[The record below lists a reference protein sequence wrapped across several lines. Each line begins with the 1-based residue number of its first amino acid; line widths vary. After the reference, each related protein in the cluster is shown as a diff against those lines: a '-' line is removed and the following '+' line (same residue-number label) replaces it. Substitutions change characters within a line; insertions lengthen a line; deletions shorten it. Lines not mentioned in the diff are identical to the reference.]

1 MSLSPCSY
9 RNGTSWEA
17 TMRVHDREDRIACEG
32 ELLSTEAA
40 RSSQSKGRGSF
51 EEEDYLRPC
60 YQRDR
65 DRILHCKSFR
75 RLANKTQVFLAP
87 EGDHYRTRLTH
98 TLEVAQIARTI
109 ARALGLNEDLTEAI
123 ALGHDLG
130 HTPFGHC
137 GERALSHAMALYRGI
152 DPNSDEGSYLFRHN
166 RQSVRLVECLEKD
179 GRGLNLT
186 WEVRDG
192 ILCHTGSQCAQTL
205 EGRVVACADRIAYV
219 CHDIDDAE
227 RAGILTENDLP
238 QGPRELLGDSSSER
252 IDAMVRDICAVSAAA
267 GDIRMSD
274 DVWHAMM
281 ELRSF
286 LFDSLYTKGDAKE
299 EEPKAT
305 RMIELLFDH
314 LVTHL
319 DEVPE
324 EYLKHD
330 AGHPD
335 VQVADYVSGMT
346 DRYAVRVFEDL
357 TVPRSWKGAMS
368 HVR

>member
-1 MSLSPCSY
+1 
-9 RNGTSWEA
+9 
-17 TMRVHDREDRIACEG
+17 MRVRDRAYQVGLEERHLCE
-32 ELLSTEAA
+32 EAA
-40 RSSQSKGRGSF
+40 RSSASRGRDVP
-51 EEEDYLRPC
+51 EEEDSLRPC

-109 ARALGLNEDLTEAI
+109 SRALGLNEDLTEAI

-137 GERALSHAMALYRGI
+137 GERALSHAMSLYRGI
-152 DPNSDEGSYLFRHN
+152 DPESDEGRFLFRHN
-166 RQSVRLVECLEKD
+166 KQSVRLVECLEKD

-192 ILCHTGSQCAQTL
+192 ILCHTGSQRAQTL

-227 RAGILTENDLP
+227 RAGLHTEGDLP
-238 QGPRELLGDSSSER
+238 QGPRELLGGSSSER
-252 IDAMVRDICAVSAAA
+252 IDTMVRDICAISAAT

-274 DVWHAMM
+274 DVWYAMM

-286 LFDSLYTKGDAKE
+286 LFDSLYTRGDAKE

-330 AGHPD
+330 ADHPD

-357 TVPRSWKGAMS
+357 TVPRSWKGVS
-368 HVR
+368 HGR

>member
-1 MSLSPCSY
+1 
-9 RNGTSWEA
+9 
-17 TMRVHDREDRIACEG
+17 MRVRDRAYQVGLEERHLCE
-32 ELLSTEAA
+32 EAA
-40 RSSQSKGRGSF
+40 RSSASRGRDVP
-51 EEEDYLRPC
+51 EEEDSLRPC

-109 ARALGLNEDLTEAI
+109 SRALGLNEDLTEAI

-137 GERALSHAMALYRGI
+137 GERALSHAMSLYRGI
-152 DPNSDEGSYLFRHN
+152 DPESDEGRFLFRHN
-166 RQSVRLVECLEKD
+166 KQSVRLVECLEKD

-192 ILCHTGSQCAQTL
+192 ILCHTGSQRAQTL

-227 RAGILTENDLP
+227 RAGLLTEGDLP
-238 QGPRELLGDSSSER
+238 QGPRELLGGSSSER
-252 IDAMVRDICAVSAAA
+252 IDTMVRDICAISAAT

-274 DVWHAMM
+274 DVWYAMT

-286 LFDSLYTKGDAKE
+286 LFDSLYTRGDAKE

-330 AGHPD
+330 ADHPD

-357 TVPRSWKGAMS
+357 TVPRSWKGVS
-368 HVR
+368 HGR

>member
-1 MSLSPCSY
+1 MGI
-9 RNGTSWEA
+9 R
-17 TMRVHDREDRIACEG
+17 DRILLERREH
-32 ELLSTEAA
+32 ELLSLYANFA
-40 RSSQSKGRGSF
+40 DRSSGRQHP
-51 EEEDYLRPC
+51 EEEDFLRPC

-109 ARALGLNEDLTEAI
+109 SRALGLNEDLTEAI

-137 GERALSHAMALYRGI
+137 GERALSRAMACYRGI
-152 DPNSDEGSYLFRHN
+152 DSNSDEGRFLFRHN

-192 ILCHTGSQCAQTL
+192 ILCHTGSQRAQTL

-227 RAGILTENDLP
+227 RADLLTERDLP
-238 QGPRELLGDSSSER
+238 QRPRELLGGSSSER
-252 IDAMVRDICAVSAAA
+252 IDTMVRDICAGSAEA

-274 DVWHAMM
+274 DVWKAMM

-286 LFDSLYTKGDAKE
+286 LFESLYTKGDAKE

-305 RMIELLFDH
+305 RMIELLFGY
-314 LVTHL
+314 LVNHL
-319 DEVPE
+319 DEVPD

-330 AGHPD
+330 SDHPD

-357 TVPRSWKGAMS
+357 MVPRSWKGVMS
-368 HVR
+368 HGR

>member
-1 MSLSPCSY
+1 
-9 RNGTSWEA
+9 
-17 TMRVHDREDRIACEG
+17 MRVRDRAYQVGLEERHLCE
-32 ELLSTEAA
+32 EAA
-40 RSSQSKGRGSF
+40 RSSASRGRDVP
-51 EEEDYLRPC
+51 EEEDSLRPC

-109 ARALGLNEDLTEAI
+109 SRALGLNEDLTEAI

-137 GERALSHAMALYRGI
+137 GERALSHAMSLYRGI
-152 DPNSDEGSYLFRHN
+152 DPESDEGRFLFRHN
-166 RQSVRLVECLEKD
+166 KQSVRLVECLEKD

-192 ILCHTGSQCAQTL
+192 ILCHTGSQRAQTL

-252 IDAMVRDICAVSAAA
+252 IDAMVRDICAISAAT

-274 DVWHAMM
+274 DVWYAMM

-286 LFDSLYTKGDAKE
+286 LFDSLYTRGDAKE

-330 AGHPD
+330 ADHPD

-357 TVPRSWKGAMS
+357 TVPRSWKGVS
-368 HVR
+368 HGR

>member
-1 MSLSPCSY
+1 
-9 RNGTSWEA
+9 
-17 TMRVHDREDRIACEG
+17 MRVRDRAYQVGLEERHLCE
-32 ELLSTEAA
+32 EAA
-40 RSSQSKGRGSF
+40 RSSASRGRDVP
-51 EEEDYLRPC
+51 EEEDSLRPC

-109 ARALGLNEDLTEAI
+109 SRALGLNEDLTEAI

-137 GERALSHAMALYRGI
+137 GERALSHAMSLYRGI
-152 DPNSDEGSYLFRHN
+152 DPESDEGRFLFRHN
-166 RQSVRLVECLEKD
+166 KQSVRLVECLEKD

-192 ILCHTGSQCAQTL
+192 ILCHTGSQRAQTL

-227 RAGILTENDLP
+227 RAGLLTEGDLP
-238 QGPRELLGDSSSER
+238 QGPRELLGGSSSER
-252 IDAMVRDICAVSAAA
+252 IDTMVRGICAISAAT

-274 DVWHAMM
+274 DVWYAMM

-286 LFDSLYTKGDAKE
+286 LFDSLYTRGDAKE

-330 AGHPD
+330 ADHPD

-357 TVPRSWKGAMS
+357 TVPRSWKGVS
-368 HVR
+368 HGR

>member
-1 MSLSPCSY
+1 
-9 RNGTSWEA
+9 
-17 TMRVHDREDRIACEG
+17 MRVRDRAYQVGLEERHLCE
-32 ELLSTEAA
+32 EAA
-40 RSSQSKGRGSF
+40 RSSASRGRDVP
-51 EEEDYLRPC
+51 EEEDSLRPC

-109 ARALGLNEDLTEAI
+109 SRALGLNEDLTEAI

-137 GERALSHAMALYRGI
+137 GERALSHAMSLYRGI
-152 DPNSDEGSYLFRHN
+152 DPESDEGRFLFRHN
-166 RQSVRLVECLEKD
+166 KQSVRLVECLEKD
-179 GRGLNLT
+179 GSGLNLT

-192 ILCHTGSQCAQTL
+192 ILCHTGSQRAQTL

-227 RAGILTENDLP
+227 RAGLLTEGDLP
-238 QGPRELLGDSSSER
+238 QGPRELLGGSSSER
-252 IDAMVRDICAVSAAA
+252 IDTMVRDICAISAAT

-274 DVWHAMM
+274 DVWYAMM

-286 LFDSLYTKGDAKE
+286 LFDSLYTRGDAKE

-330 AGHPD
+330 ADHPD

-357 TVPRSWKGAMS
+357 TVPRSWKGVS
-368 HVR
+368 HGR